1 MKRRDLADHKT
12 APKRLRN
19 MPTFRQMKRGKLP
32 KPFHRMGGA
41 RYSATDLIPVSETH
55 SVLFIWGN
63 GDILTDTRFY
73 GYLLCG
79 LPNGSLS
86 PLLEFHWHPSH
97 KGVHI
102 KVPCET
108 SLDYTDR
115 LLPGAPELA
124 LKSSRIFDPRLSDDR
139 KRLISVF
146 CQAAGIALGQAGD
159 LWN

>member
-1 MKRRDLADHKT
+1 VKRRDLAGHKT
-12 APKRLRN
+12 TSKRLQD
-19 MPTFRQMKRGKLP
+19 MPPFKPMKRGRLP
-32 KPFHRMGGA
+32 KPFHKMGGA
-41 RYSATDLIPVSETH
+41 RFFATELIPVSDYH
-55 SVLFIWGN
+55 SVLFIWGD
-63 GDILTDTRFY
+63 GEILTDTKFY

-102 KVPCET
+102 KVPCDTE
-108 SLDYTDR
+108 LDYTDR

-124 LKSSRIFDPRLSDDR
+124 LKSTYVFDPRVPDDR
-139 KRLISVF
+139 VRLITVF
-146 CQAAGIALGQAGD
+146 CQAAGIKLGRADD